1 MAIYKNQSFP
11 ARLSCALQGLA
22 HGLRAEPSLR
32 AQAVVLAAVLIA
44 LLLLRPG
51 AVWWALVVLASAAV
65 LSAEL
70 FNTAIEQL
78 ADELHPAQSP
88 GIRIV
93 KDCAAAGVLIASLGA
108 LGVAVALV
116 LHLLAPA

>member
-1 MAIYKNQSFP
+1 VRIYKNRSFP
-11 ARLSCALQGLA
+11 ARLSCALQGLV
-22 HGLRAEPSLR
+22 HGLRAEASLR
-32 AQAVVLAAVLIA
+32 TQAVALAAVLLA
-44 LLLLRPG
+44 LAVLRPG

-70 FNTAIEQL
+70 FNTAVEHL
-78 ADELHPAQSP
+78 ADELHPAESRA
-88 GIRIV
+88 IRIV

-116 LHLLAPA
+116 LHLLWSA